1 PYHEIGHAFM
11 KLGEKL
17 GAHQIKPTGP
27 MVGIYL
33 DDPHSVAPADLRSFA
48 AVPVEGTA
56 EDPELEAIVVT
67 GGRYAVWRYTG
78 SYEHLGD

>member
-1 PYHEIGHAFM
+1 MSMTIEADRPMTTMIGVSHRGPYHEIGHAFM

-48 AVPVEGTA
+48 
-56 EDPELEAIVVT
+56 
-67 GGRYAVWRYTG
+67 
-78 SYEHLGD
+78 